1 MARPSL
7 LLLTAGVAGLAVV
20 ANAATIATGQQDT
33 GGQTR
38 LGNEITQDM
47 SARDAAAA
55 RRKRGLDLREQAAK
69 AASARLAADAEARK
83 KQDEAQQQMAGGP
96 SGAPGAPNP
105 ADSQFDELAR
115 IYQAMKPK
123 AAAVVF
129 EQLDM
134 EVQMKVAQ
142 RMRERSTAMI
152 MAAMTPKGA
161 AALSMAMARRN
172 AGARPAAQPQGAA
185 ARLQGQATTGGAPT
199 AARR

>member
-7 LLLTAGVAGLAVV
+7 LLLTAGVTGLAVV

-33 GGQTR
+33 GQTR
-38 LGNEITQDM
+38 LGNAITQDM
-47 SARDAAAA
+47 NDRDAAAA

-69 AASARLAADAEARK
+69 AASARLAADVEARR
-83 KQDEAQQQMAGGP
+83 KQDEAQLQAGTGP
-96 SGAPGAPNP
+96 GGTPGAPSP

-172 AGARPAAQPQGAA
+172 AAHPPASPAMRPQPGQAMGPAA
-185 ARLQGQATTGGAPT
+185 T
-199 AARR
+199 ARR

>member
-7 LLLTAGVAGLAVV
+7 LLLTAGVTGLAVV

-33 GGQTR
+33 GQTR
-38 LGNEITQDM
+38 LGNAITQDM
-47 SARDAAAA
+47 SDRDVAAA

-69 AASARLAADAEARK
+69 AASARLAADVEARR
-83 KQDEAQQQMAGGP
+83 KQDEAQLQAGT
-96 SGAPGAPNP
+96 APGATPSP

-123 AAAVVF
+123 AAAMVF

-172 AGARPAAQPQGAA
+172 AAHPPAPAAIRPQP
-185 ARLQGQATTGGAPT
+185 GQAMGPAAT
-199 AARR
+199 ARR

>member
-7 LLLTAGVAGLAVV
+7 LLMTAVASALAVV
-20 ANAATIATGQQDT
+20 ANASTIASTATQSNAPK
-33 GGQTR
+33 TR
-38 LGNEITQDM
+38 LGNSIEQDL
-47 SARDAAAA
+47 AQRDAEAA
-55 RRKRGLDLREQAAK
+55 RRKRGLDLREQATR
-69 AASARLAADAEARK
+69 AAQARLEADLAARQKETEVAA
-83 KQDEAQQQMAGGP
+83 
-96 SGAPGAPNP
+96 APGASGP
-105 ADSQFDELAR
+105 AEPPEAQFDELAR

-161 AALSMAMARRN
+161 AALSMALARKS
-172 AGARPAAQPQGAA
+172 ARLAAVAPPPQGGQR
-185 ARLQGQATTGGAPT
+185 ARK
-199 AARR
+199 

>member
-7 LLLTAGVAGLAVV
+7 LLMTAAASALAVV
-20 ANAATIATGQQDT
+20 ANASTIATSATQSST
-33 GGQTR
+33 PKTR
-38 LGNEITQDM
+38 LGNAIDQDLTQ
-47 SARDAAAA
+47 RDAEAA
-55 RRKRGLDLREQAAK
+55 RRKRGLDLREQATK
-69 AASARLAADAEARK
+69 AAQARLQADLEARQK
-83 KQDEAQQQMAGGP
+83 EGEGAAVAGA
-96 SGAPGAPNP
+96 GAATGAAEP

-152 MAAMTPKGA
+152 MAAMTPKAA
-161 AALSMAMARRN
+161 AALSMALARKS
-172 AGARPAAQPQGAA
+172 ARTAAVAPPAQQ
-185 ARLQGQATTGGAPT
+185 RKT
-199 AARR
+199 AAR

>member
-7 LLLTAGVAGLAVV
+7 LLLTAGVTGLAVV
-20 ANAATIATGQQDT
+20 ANAATIATGQQDSAQ
-33 GGQTR
+33 QTR
-38 LGNEITQDM
+38 LGNAITQDM
-47 SARDAAAA
+47 TDRDAAAA

-69 AASARLAADAEARK
+69 AATARLAADAEARK

-96 SGAPGAPNP
+96 NGAPGAPNP

-172 AGARPAAQPQGAA
+172 AGKPQAQQQPQVAARAPAAPA
-185 ARLQGQATTGGAPT
+185 GGA
-199 AARR
+199 RR

>member
-7 LLLTAGVAGLAVV
+7 LLMTAVASALAVV
-20 ANAATIATGQQDT
+20 ANASTIASTATQSNAPR
-33 GGQTR
+33 TR
-38 LGNEITQDM
+38 LGNSIEQDL
-47 SARDAAAA
+47 AQRDAEAA
-55 RRKRGLDLREQAAK
+55 RRKRGLDLREQATR
-69 AASARLAADAEARK
+69 AAQARLEADLAARQKETEVAV
-83 KQDEAQQQMAGGP
+83 
-96 SGAPGAPNP
+96 APGASGP
-105 ADSQFDELAR
+105 AEPPEAQFDELAR

-161 AALSMAMARRN
+161 AALSMALARKS
-172 AGARPAAQPQGAA
+172 ARLAAVAPPPQGGQR
-185 ARLQGQATTGGAPT
+185 ARK
-199 AARR
+199 

>member
-7 LLLTAGVAGLAVV
+7 LLMTAVASALAVV
-20 ANAATIATGQQDT
+20 ANASTIASTATQSNAPR
-33 GGQTR
+33 TR
-38 LGNEITQDM
+38 LGNSIEQDL
-47 SARDAAAA
+47 AQRDADAA
-55 RRKRGLDLREQAAK
+55 RRKRGLDLREQATR
-69 AASARLAADAEARK
+69 AAQARLEADLAARQKETEVAA
-83 KQDEAQQQMAGGP
+83 
-96 SGAPGAPNP
+96 APGASGP
-105 ADSQFDELAR
+105 AEPPEAQFDELAR

-161 AALSMAMARRN
+161 AALSMALARKS
-172 AGARPAAQPQGAA
+172 ARLAAVAPPPQGGQR
-185 ARLQGQATTGGAPT
+185 ARK
-199 AARR
+199 

>member
-7 LLLTAGVAGLAVV
+7 LLMTAAASALAVV
-20 ANAATIATGQQDT
+20 ANASTIASTATQSNAT
-33 GGQTR
+33 KTR
-38 LGNEITQDM
+38 LGNTIEQDL
-47 SARDAAAA
+47 AQRDAEAA
-55 RRKRGLDLREQAAK
+55 RRKRGLDLRVQATK
-69 AASARLAADAEARK
+69 AAQTRLQADLEARQK
-83 KQDEAQQQMAGGP
+83 ETEVAAA
-96 SGAPGAPNP
+96 SGAPGP
-105 ADSQFDELAR
+105 AEPPEAQFDELAR

-161 AALSMAMARRN
+161 AALSMALARKS
-172 AGARPAAQPQGAA
+172 ARLAAVAPPPQGGQR
-185 ARLQGQATTGGAPT
+185 ARK
-199 AARR
+199 

>member
-7 LLLTAGVAGLAVV
+7 LLMTAVASALAVV
-20 ANAATIATGQQDT
+20 ANASTIASTATQSNAPR
-33 GGQTR
+33 TR
-38 LGNEITQDM
+38 LGNSIEQDL
-47 SARDAAAA
+47 AQRDAEAA
-55 RRKRGLDLREQAAK
+55 RRKRGLDLREQATR
-69 AASARLAADAEARK
+69 AAQARLEADLAARQKETEVAA
-83 KQDEAQQQMAGGP
+83 
-96 SGAPGAPNP
+96 APGTSGPPEPPEA
-105 ADSQFDELAR
+105 QFDELAR

-161 AALSMAMARRN
+161 AALSMALARKS
-172 AGARPAAQPQGAA
+172 ARLAAVAPPPQGGQR
-185 ARLQGQATTGGAPT
+185 ARK
-199 AARR
+199 